1 VISDGEI
8 EHLSAGVFVDP
19 LEAQEVATRKQHTF
33 ATLRQ
38 ACQRLAPDDRQLL
51 HLRFGRSLPVVT
63 IASLLGTDAR
73 PLYRRIERLL
83 RSLRDAFVV
92 AGLTAT
98 SKGRRPRESSIRR
111 RVAH

>member
-1 VISDGEI
+1 
-8 EHLSAGVFVDP
+8 
-19 LEAQEVATRKQHTF
+19 
-33 ATLRQ
+33 
-38 ACQRLAPDDRQLL
+38 
-51 HLRFGRSLPVVT
+51 VT